1 MAIQNIMETK
11 IPELYTRSLYTER
24 EYDLADEHTDKVLYS
39 IVNGVSECLGDIK
52 SKEYPVAF
60 VFEENNLDF
69 IIGAVVEYHKNEDES
84 LPGNWSYIWTFDK
97 ADIPENAR
105 IVNIDNNMSA
115 YFRGTADKK
124 YGMGFKTL
132 EALTELSRYLLRT
145 ISSWLDENAK
155 EGEENGVQMEGT
167 IIFRSTVEDG
177 VIIKSAEPVGE
188 VKVLIKGDAA
198 IEAA

>member
-11 IPELYTRSLYTER
+11 IPELFTKALYTER

-39 IVNGVSECLGDIK
+39 LVNGVSSCLGDIK

-60 VFEENNLDF
+60 IFEENNLDF
-69 IIGAVVEYHKNEDES
+69 IIGAVVEYHPNEDES
-84 LPGNWSYIWTFDK
+84 QPGNWSYVWSFNKD
-97 ADIPENAR
+97 DIPDNAR
-105 IVNIDNNMSA
+105 QVKIDANLSA

-132 EALTELSRYLLRT
+132 EALIELSRYMFRS

-155 EGEENGVQMEGT
+155 EGEENGVQM
-167 IIFRSTVEDG
+167 DG
-177 VIIKSAEPVGE
+177 VIIFRCAVENGVIVKSAEPVGE